1 MVLWFGESAAG
12 GRLAKVVIYRYSV
25 TLGLGGGSR
34 LTLCGQLANKHTL
47 IVPVAFRAPPPRLL
61 RTAGDY

>member
-47 IVPVAFRAPPPRLL
+47 IVPGIFRGPPAAP
-61 RTAGDY
+61 